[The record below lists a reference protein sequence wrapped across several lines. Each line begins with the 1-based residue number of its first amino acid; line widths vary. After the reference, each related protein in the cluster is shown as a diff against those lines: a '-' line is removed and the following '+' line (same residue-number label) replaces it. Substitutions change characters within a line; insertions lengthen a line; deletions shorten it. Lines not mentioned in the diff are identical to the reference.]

1 MFLIFL
7 SYSYSEY
14 WILQHIKKIIKILG
28 KLILN
33 SYQEKLKKNE
43 LHWIMN
49 FFNVIINKNSKLFQ
63 FQSKNDSLVKWSS
76 INSYEK
82 KIWKN
87 WK

>member
-49 FFNVIINKNSKLFQ
+49 FFNVIINKNS
-63 FQSKNDSLVKWSS
+63 
-76 INSYEK
+76 
-82 KIWKN
+82 
-87 WK
+87 